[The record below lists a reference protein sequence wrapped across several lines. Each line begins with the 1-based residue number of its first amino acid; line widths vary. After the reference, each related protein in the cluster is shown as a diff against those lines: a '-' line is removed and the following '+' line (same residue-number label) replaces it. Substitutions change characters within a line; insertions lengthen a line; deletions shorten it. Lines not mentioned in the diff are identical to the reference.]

1 MIPRIK
7 SLKPLKGYLLYVVF
21 DDGKECI
28 YNVNDDINAIE
39 EYKDLKNIFGL
50 FEQVQ
55 LDESR
60 TCVFWNDFID
70 LPSDAIYE
78 NSLDFSWDPD
88 FTKLTPA
95 ERLKLEEAAKE
106 IENGETVSHDSI
118 NWD

>member
-7 SLKPLKGYLLYVVF
+7 SVKPLEKYILHVVF
-21 DDGKECI
+21 DDGRDCLYDVE
-28 YNVNDDINAIE
+28 DDIKHIK
-39 EYKDLKNIFGL
+39 EYEDLKYIQGL

-78 NSLDFSWDPD
+78 FGIERNSCH
-88 FTKLTPA
+88 
-95 ERLKLEEAAKE
+95 E
-106 IENGETVSHDSI
+106 
-118 NWD
+118 

>member
-7 SLKPLKGYLLYVVF
+7 SVKPLKGYFLHVVF
-21 DDGKECI
+21 DDGKDCI
-28 YNVNDDINAIE
+28 YDVNDDINAIE
-39 EYKDLKNIFGL
+39 EYKDLKTIHGL

-78 NSLDFSWDPD
+78 NAS
-88 FTKLTPA
+88 
-95 ERLKLEEAAKE
+95 
-106 IENGETVSHDSI
+106 VSHDAI
-118 NWD
+118 NWN